1 MILYLCNSIVL
12 QEMNDLLHWRA
23 SIGFFKSPVNSVM
36 YCEHA
41 AVQVML
47 FYRTQFS
54 QLYVMYVAML
64 QMFMHM
70 YVVANCTTV
79 ASL

>member
-1 MILYLCNSIVL
+1 MVRFDRLL
-12 QEMNDLLHWRA
+12 QVT
-23 SIGFFKSPVNSVM
+23 S
-36 YCEHA
+36 
-41 AVQVML
+41 
-47 FYRTQFS
+47 QFS
-54 QLYVMYVAML
+54 YADRAFSYATVVTVVCDIAML